1 MKGQRR
7 TGGGDRRLLRW
18 EAVRFLAIVVAG
30 LGVLAPLMASA
41 DGESAETFR
50 ARGEQLAKDGRYSE
64 AIDAF
69 KQAERMEPRA
79 RHSCLIALAYTR
91 RELWPQAEIFLDQ
104 CESRATAAD
113 PLPEWVP
120 VAKQQLAERLA
131 AVNVAPVEI
140 KVEPAGADV
149 KLAVSSFAPDE
160 LFAPRTIHLPPGRH
174 VIIATAKGYNDAQKT
189 VEVSDKSPQTVTIT
203 MLPIDDKKPGGGGG
217 VVTPAPAKS
226 KVPLAVMA
234 TGGGIVLVGAAL
246 HLFYYKP
253 ARDDLASTKNMA
265 AYNGAL
271 TDKWRTRRAVTIG
284 VYGLGAA
291 TLLTGL
297 VLNVTVFKQKT
308 GESSTQ
314 VSVTPTDG
322 GGMVNVG
329 WMWGSP
335 SLRGD
340 H

>member
-7 TGGGDRRLLRW
+7 TGSRDRRLLRW

-30 LGVLAPLMASA
+30 LSVLAPAMAAA
-41 DGESAETFR
+41 DGESAESFR

-69 KQAERMEPRA
+69 KQAERLEPRA

-91 RELWPQAEIFLDQ
+91 RELWPQAEIFLEQ

-113 PLPEWVP
+113 PAPEWVP
-120 VAKQQLAERLA
+120 MARQQLTERLA

-140 KVEPAGADV
+140 KVEPAGTDV

-160 LFAPRTIHLPPGRH
+160 LFGPRTIHLPPGRH

-203 MLPIDDKKPGGGGG
+203 MLPIEEKKIGGGGGGG
-217 VVTPAPAKS
+217 VITPAPPKS
-226 KVPLAVMA
+226 KVPLVLMS
-234 TGGGIVLVGAAL
+234 TGGGLVLVGAAL

-253 ARDDLASTKNMA
+253 ARDDLANTMNRPD
-265 AYNGAL
+265 YDGTL
-271 TDKWRTRRAVTIG
+271 TDKWSKARNITIG
-284 VYGLGAA
+284 VYAVGGA

-297 VLNVTVFKQKT
+297 ILNFTVFKQK
-308 GESSTQ
+308 ESSTQ

-322 GGMVNVG
+322 GGMVSVG
-329 WMWGSP
+329 WM
-335 SLRGD
+335 R
-340 H
+340 